1 MKRFLPV
8 AAVALL
14 ATTLSAQAPA
24 TMLRV
29 GATVAPRCTIA
40 VSSGSVAASCGAA
53 GLRALRVTTSTGDSL
68 VPSRTGRQLRAGGNA
83 LFVIQPRVGHA
94 ADPGGRTVLVTLDF

>member
-8 AAVALL
+8 AAVALV

-40 VSSGSVAASCGAA
+40 VSGVSVAASCGAD
-53 GLRALRVTTSTGDSL
+53 GLRVLRVTTSTGDSL
-68 VPSRTGRQLRAGGNA
+68 VPSRTGRQLRAGGDA
-83 LFVIQPRVGHA
+83 FFVVQPRA
-94 ADPGGRTVLVTLDF
+94 ARETDPAGRTILVSLDF